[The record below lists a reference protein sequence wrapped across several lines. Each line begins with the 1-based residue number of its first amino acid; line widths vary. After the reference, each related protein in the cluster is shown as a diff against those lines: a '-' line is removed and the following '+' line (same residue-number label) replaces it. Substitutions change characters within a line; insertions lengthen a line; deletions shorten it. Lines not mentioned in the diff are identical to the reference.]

1 MIITDER
8 IKKCIHEV
16 LLLSLFKSFCEK
28 NETKEAKQRLRNI
41 YSHSGNHLET
51 TKNLIINELHE
62 EISEDDDT
70 KRMYTMIIAFLN
82 KSNYRKTIPDS
93 VKIALLKRQNNRCA
107 ICGKEID
114 IHAHADHSVPFK
126 YVGDELKDNYQMLC
140 TSCNLKKNASIDF
153 QIRFLLK
160 SVK

>member
-1 MIITDER
+1 MVTDER
-8 IKKCIHEV
+8 IKNCIQEV

-28 NETKEAKQRLRNI
+28 NEAKESKQRLRNI
-41 YSHSGNHLET
+41 YSRSQNHLET
-51 TKNLIINELHE
+51 TKNLIINELQE
-62 EISEDDDT
+62 ELADDDA
-70 KRMYTMIIAFLN
+70 KKLYPMIIAFLN
-82 KSNYRKTIPDS
+82 KSSHRKSIPDS
-93 VKIALLKRQNNRCA
+93 VKLSLLKKQNNRCA

-126 YVGDELKDNYQMLC
+126 YVGDELENNYQMLC

-160 SVK
+160 SV